1 MNYFEG
7 GHARI
12 ELGKPSGI
20 LIPLF
25 IKGCYIISSSVNLL
39 AIKNEKFIDVSYRDQ
54 ALIILRLKILPNL

>member
-1 MNYFEG
+1 MNYAEG
-7 GHARI
+7 GQARI

-39 AIKNEKFIDVSYRDQ
+39 AIKNDKFIDINYMDQ
-54 ALIILRLKILPNL
+54 VLIILRLKILPNL